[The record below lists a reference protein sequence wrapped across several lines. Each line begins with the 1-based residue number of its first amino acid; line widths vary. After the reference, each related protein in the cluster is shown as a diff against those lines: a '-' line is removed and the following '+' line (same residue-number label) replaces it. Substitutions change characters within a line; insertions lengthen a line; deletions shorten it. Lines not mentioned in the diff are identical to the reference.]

1 MGDCGMHRSIALVT
15 GASRGIG
22 AAVARA
28 LTRAGFE
35 VAIHYNRSENQAL
48 ALEKELPG
56 AKAFQAD
63 MADAQAVND
72 MVKAVIAHYGRID
85 VLVNNAGIALWKLA
99 MDTTIEEWDRLFD
112 VNVRGAFAATRAVL
126 PQMVAQ
132 QGGSIINISSM
143 WGQVGASCEVA
154 YSASKA
160 ALIGFTKALA
170 KEMGGAGINV
180 NCICPGV
187 IATDMIASF
196 DEAALA
202 DLEEET
208 PIGRI
213 GVPEDVASMVV
224 HLAGEK
230 SSFITGQV
238 IGVNG
243 GFVI

>member
-1 MGDCGMHRSIALVT
+1 MEKNGAGKRTALVT

-28 LTRAGFE
+28 LAAKGYC
-35 VAIHYNRSENQAL
+35 VAVHYNRSGAEAL
-48 ALEKELPG
+48 ALAAELPE
-56 AKAFQAD
+56 AIAVQAD
-63 MADAQAVND
+63 MADAQAVQR
-72 MVKAVIAHYGRID
+72 MVERVAAHYGRID

-99 MDTTIEEWDRLFD
+99 MDTTVEEWDRIFD
-112 VNVRGAFAATRAVL
+112 VNVRGAFAATRAAL
-126 PQMVAQ
+126 PYMVDQ
-132 QGGSIINISSM
+132 QGGSIINVSSM

-160 ALIGFTKALA
+160 ALIGFTRALA
-170 KEMGGAGINV
+170 KEMGGAGIRV

-196 DEAALA
+196 DEDAIA
-202 DLEEET
+202 DLEAET
-208 PIGRI
+208 PLGRI
-213 GVPEDVASMVV
+213 GVPEDIAQTAVF
-224 HLAGEK
+224 LAGQE
-230 SSFITGQV
+230 SAFITGQV

>member
-1 MGDCGMHRSIALVT
+1 MSESVVYRSVALVT

-22 AAVARA
+22 AAVARTLA
-28 LTRAGFE
+28 SKGFS
-35 VAIHYNRSENQAL
+35 VAVHYNRSVKEAL
-48 ALEKELPG
+48 ALAAELPG
-56 AKAFQAD
+56 AIAVQAD
-63 MADAQAVND
+63 MADAKSVER
-72 MVKAVIAHYGRID
+72 MVQQVAAHYGRID
-85 VLVNNAGIALWKLA
+85 VLVNNAGVALWKLA
-99 MDTTIEEWDRLFD
+99 MDTTVEEWDRIFA
-112 VNVRGAFAATRAVL
+112 VNVRGAFVAAKAVL
-126 PQMVAQ
+126 PYMVEQ

-196 DEAALA
+196 DADAIA
-202 DLEEET
+202 DLEAET
-208 PIGRI
+208 PLGRI
-213 GVPEDVASMVV
+213 GVPEDVAETAAF
-224 HLAGEK
+224 LAGEE

>member
-1 MGDCGMHRSIALVT
+1 MEKNGAGKRVALVT

-28 LTRAGFE
+28 LAAKGYC
-35 VAIHYNRSENQAL
+35 VAVHYNRSGAQAL
-48 ALEKELPG
+48 ALAEELPE
-56 AKAFQAD
+56 AIAVQAD
-63 MADAQAVND
+63 MADAQAVQR
-72 MVKAVIAHYGRID
+72 MVERVAAHYGRID

-99 MDTTIEEWDRLFD
+99 MDTTVEEWDRIFD
-112 VNVRGAFAATRAVL
+112 VNVRGAFAATRAAL
-126 PQMVAQ
+126 PYMVEQ
-132 QGGSIINISSM
+132 QGGSIINVSSM

-160 ALIGFTKALA
+160 ALIGFTRALA
-170 KEMGGAGINV
+170 KEMGGAGIRV

-196 DEAALA
+196 DEDAIA
-202 DLEEET
+202 DLEAET
-208 PIGRI
+208 PLGRI
-213 GVPEDVASMVV
+213 GVPEDIAQTAVF
-224 HLAGEK
+224 LAGQE
-230 SSFITGQV
+230 SAFITGQV

>member
-1 MGDCGMHRSIALVT
+1 MEKNGAGKRVALVT

-28 LTRAGFE
+28 LAAKGYC
-35 VAIHYNRSENQAL
+35 VAVHYNRSGAQAL
-48 ALEKELPG
+48 ALAAELPE
-56 AKAFQAD
+56 AIAVQAD
-63 MADAQAVND
+63 MADAQAVQR
-72 MVKAVIAHYGRID
+72 MVERVAAHYGRID

-99 MDTTIEEWDRLFD
+99 MDTTVEEWDRIFD
-112 VNVRGAFAATRAVL
+112 VNVRGAFAATRAAL
-126 PQMVAQ
+126 PYMVEQ
-132 QGGSIINISSM
+132 QGGSIINVSSM

-160 ALIGFTKALA
+160 ALIGFTRALA
-170 KEMGGAGINV
+170 KEMGGAGIRV

-196 DEAALA
+196 DEDAIA

-208 PIGRI
+208 PLGRI
-213 GVPEDVASMVV
+213 GVPEDIAQTAVF
-224 HLAGEK
+224 LAGQE
-230 SSFITGQV
+230 SAFITGQV

>member
-1 MGDCGMHRSIALVT
+1 MEKNGAGKRVALVT

-28 LTRAGFE
+28 LAAKGYC
-35 VAIHYNRSENQAL
+35 VAVHYNRSGAQAL
-48 ALEKELPG
+48 ALAAELPE
-56 AKAFQAD
+56 AIAVQAD
-63 MADAQAVND
+63 MADAQAVQR
-72 MVKAVIAHYGRID
+72 MVERVAAHYGRID

-99 MDTTIEEWDRLFD
+99 MDTTVEEWDRIFD
-112 VNVRGAFAATRAVL
+112 VNVRGAFAATRAAL
-126 PQMVAQ
+126 PYMVDQ
-132 QGGSIINISSM
+132 QGGSIINVSSM

-160 ALIGFTKALA
+160 ALIGFTRALA
-170 KEMGGAGINV
+170 KEMGGAGIRV

-196 DEAALA
+196 DEDAIA
-202 DLEEET
+202 DLEAET
-208 PIGRI
+208 PLGRI
-213 GVPEDVASMVV
+213 GVPEDIAQTAVF
-224 HLAGEK
+224 LAGQE
-230 SSFITGQV
+230 SAFITGQV